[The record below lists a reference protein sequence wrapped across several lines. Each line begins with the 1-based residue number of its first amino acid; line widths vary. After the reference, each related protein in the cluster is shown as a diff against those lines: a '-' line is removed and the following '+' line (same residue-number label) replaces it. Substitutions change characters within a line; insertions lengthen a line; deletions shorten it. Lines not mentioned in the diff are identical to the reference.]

1 MFFPKYKNKLMRTLL
16 LILFLSVA
24 TFCYPQQ
31 EIILDSVHTSVNL
44 TSVNVSDNFV
54 LTITAL
60 TGTNDSIEVVAVL
73 SNPYRE
79 ILLFGVEQGDRQI
92 YNMFV
97 LSAGSLTSSSK
108 SYSILN
114 VGTTKYIARLKN
126 SLKGGR
132 KAVIRIERNSGV
144 LSPLGRNLL
153 LLNNIWTGLNT
164 FSSNIITT
172 GLTLAIDSVAVNTTT
187 TADSYMILVNAA
199 NANDTIILHTPSVNG
214 AIIIVKKI
222 DASVN
227 YVVVKGTID
236 GVTNDIFNTQYQSN
250 NYIYRNGNW
259 YKF

>member
-1 MFFPKYKNKLMRTLL
+1 MKKTMIFPKYKNKLMRTLL

-54 LTITAL
+54 
-60 TGTNDSIEVVAVL
+60 
-73 SNPYRE
+73 
-79 ILLFGVEQGDRQI
+79 LFGVEQGDRQI